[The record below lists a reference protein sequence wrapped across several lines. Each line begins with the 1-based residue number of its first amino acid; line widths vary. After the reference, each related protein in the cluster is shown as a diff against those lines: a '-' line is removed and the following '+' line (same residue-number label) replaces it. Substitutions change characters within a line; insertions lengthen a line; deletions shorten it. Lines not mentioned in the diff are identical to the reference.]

1 MWGKKMKKRNIA
13 LGFYQESST
22 AKSVLAE
29 LKKQNFSRFATI
41 YHKYD
46 HSIEIN
52 RYFPF
57 SALLI
62 PFIGAISIVCLIL
75 LKYFS
80 IIDFSWLAIVAGV
93 STIIA
98 TVGIYAFWR
107 FSQLIDS
114 DIINC
119 FKNRVIVNEILIIA
133 QVNYSDVREVLA
145 ILREVKSGHP
155 VTFLLRPAMF
165 EEGNVDIPSELMT
178 MEMLR
183 EKASKL
189 AISLQQTSTGGVDGR
204 SLIKRLKKSHQML
217 QVLRRDIADAEYIE
231 QTIPSSA
238 EWLLDNM
245 YVLEGGIEDV
255 KLNMPKKYYK
265 ELPKILNGPLT
276 GLPRIYA
283 LAIELV
289 KNTGGG
295 LNREN
300 ITHFLDSYQSGDHPL
315 TMGELWAF
323 PLMLRLRLIEWVE
336 FLAIHVDNR
345 MREGELASFWGNR
358 LLNAAHHDPKLLP
371 IFLADLSN
379 EQTSF
384 SGHFGEEL
392 LDHLFDEEAIL
403 PMVRKWLEERFRSPL
418 DEILHQEHL
427 DETSEQVVFSS
438 AIRSL
443 ITLSQLSW
451 PDIFETVNP
460 VDTILRED
468 FTGIYSKMDFTTRN
482 CYRET
487 IEEIAR
493 RVNLNEVEIAKITLS
508 FAHEGVKAYEQH
520 VGYYLID
527 AGRQALEQ
535 RVGYHPTIFQSIN
548 RWIIKNPASV
558 YLGGIALMTL
568 LLESVMFSFF
578 FKANLNF
585 FQITLFL
592 IFSLLP
598 ISELSTQFVNLLLT
612 ILLPTP
618 LRPKMLFET
627 GIPPEYKTLVVV
639 PMMLMTPESIR
650 EEINRLEIRY
660 LANTDPLLSFGL
672 FSDFSDAKEQH
683 AEIDVSLL
691 KIAVDGLQA
700 LENKY
705 GEGKFFLF
713 HRQRVWSKS
722 ENAWIGWER
731 KRGKLEYLNRFL
743 MGETLPEN
751 IVYMG
756 NANALKGTR
765 YVITL
770 DADTQLPKDQA
781 RALVEV
787 LSHPLNRPYL
797 TADKNKLERGYTII
811 QPRVGTDFIHAKAS
825 WFCKIFSEP
834 TAVDPYTQAISN
846 VYQDLVGEGSY
857 HGKGIY
863 DVEAFHS
870 ILSQHFPEEHL
881 LSHDL
886 IEGAFVRVGFA
897 SHICLFDIH
906 PKDYLSWAKRQH
918 RWMRGDWQIIDWLLP
933 KVPMRNGKTE
943 VNTLSWLN
951 RWKIFDNLR
960 RALLPIALVVLLT
973 AGWAISPVPGVL
985 TGLALFVLLL
995 PSISLCISKL
1005 CTYSFFPIK
1014 SFLIE
1019 LKFLSLRS
1027 LITIA
1032 LLPFEAFLSL
1042 DAMLRVAFRR
1052 LISHQNLLQWTTGEY
1067 SCNGLKTHQKFV
1079 LQVGW
1084 VSFFAVMILGT
1095 VISVDRPAEL
1105 IALPF
1110 CLLWIAAPYIIHVID
1125 KPLDKRRD
1133 ENLSNLDKQ
1142 ILRKIGRK
1150 TWRYFDELVGAHT
1163 HWLPPDNFQTAL
1175 NIEIAQR
1182 TSPTN
1187 IGMWLLAVM
1196 NAYDFKYITCDIF
1209 IDKTSATLHELKKL
1223 ERYEGHFLNWY
1234 NIQTLDPLFPRY
1246 VSTVD
1251 SGNFLACIWTLKQGM
1266 DEMISSSIIPTNALL
1281 GIKDTFD
1288 VLQETNKSTKIEEA
1302 KRLFDSSESNDLSHF
1317 IAIVKDALKV
1327 VQGLSVEKVEA
1338 YWLKQ
1343 IEEQLMGWESTFS
1356 RYFSWVEILSSL
1368 PLEHLH
1374 IIDPQASRWRVEA
1387 LSWQASL
1394 EMLANKKLLPALDK
1408 LVEAAQRTDLPNEI
1422 KAWGK
1427 KLQEAL
1433 ATAQWL
1439 AGEKIGQVAELIKEI
1454 ELFSQEMDL
1463 KFLYNSDRK
1472 LFAIGYNVDVRKL
1485 DTSYY
1490 DLLASEAR
1498 IASLVAIAKEDVP
1511 VAHWWALGRLY
1522 SIVRGRKVLL
1532 SWGGTMFEYLMPLIF
1547 TKHYSDSLIGEAC
1560 HAAVDCQIDYGK
1572 QRGIPWGISE
1582 SAFSAI
1588 DSYKIYQYKSFGV
1601 PGLGL
1606 KRGLEDDLVVS
1617 PYSTVLALV
1626 VKAKSAIKNL
1636 KKMAE
1641 KKHLNLMGSYG
1652 YYESMDFTRQK
1663 SPAGERGVIVYVYMA
1678 HHQGMIFAT
1687 INNILNNEILINR
1700 FQKDPRICGV
1710 SSLLYERIPF
1720 SPPIKITSGRK
1731 EPILRRLEPFSKSP
1745 IMGVVETT
1753 ESVTPKINLLS
1764 NEKYSLMITNT
1775 GGGYSRWGDIE
1786 IYRWRAD
1793 TTRDSWGNF
1802 CYIKDM
1808 KSGEVW
1814 SAAYQPTQ
1822 TSGKEFSVNFKGD
1835 KAEFRRKDH
1844 QIETLTE
1851 IVVSP
1856 EDNAEIRLITLINH
1870 SNETRY
1876 IELTS
1881 YLELSLAPHLT
1892 DRAHPC
1898 FNKLFIETEAMPEAP
1913 ALLGFRRLRSP
1924 NDLPIWAVHVLAT
1937 NPSSDGGVQY
1947 ETDRDR
1953 FIGRGKSLKHPAA
1966 LEGDLSNTTG
1976 TVLDPIF
1983 SLRGRV
1989 VIEPGRR
1996 VQLSFVT
2003 AVSDNRTSA
2012 IALIEKYK
2020 DIAASHRAIE
2030 LAWNYAQL
2038 ELRHL
2043 RIHQEEVQLFLKLA
2057 SRLIYPHVQ
2066 FRSNR
2071 LHKNRLGQSGLW
2083 GQGISGDWP
2092 IVVVTVGDI
2101 YDVDLVKQLLIA
2113 HAFWSLR
2120 GLKVD
2125 LIIFN
2130 EEETG
2135 YTQPLEEHLQSQ
2147 VQAHSYRN
2155 QINKP
2160 GGVFL
2165 RNTDQMSPDE
2175 LNLIFSVAHAVL
2187 IASRGLLRQQL
2198 VSPKSKVRYP
2208 PKLIINEKVNEEPSQ
2223 SLPFLELPYFNG
2235 LGGYTADGR
2244 SYVIYL
2250 GPNTNTPA
2258 PWINVLSNPQF
2269 GTLVSE
2275 AGLGCTWYGNSQ
2287 TNRLTP
2293 WSNDPLLNPISDTI
2307 YIRDEEMG
2315 TVWTPTPAPIRELD
2329 AYRISHSQGYT
2340 SFEHNSHGINQELLV
2355 FVPVNDEGGLPLR
2368 IQRLRL
2374 TNHSSQL
2381 RRLTVTAY
2389 TEWVLGGDK
2398 EETQI
2403 HVITEWDSEGKALF
2417 ACNRYHPDFG
2427 GHVAF
2432 SCSTRPIASYSGDR
2446 AEFIGRNRST
2456 ASPEALSRK
2465 SLSGH
2470 TGGALDPCSALQV
2483 LLEIDPGKEEEVVF
2497 IMGYAPDA
2505 ATARQFISQ
2514 CRIPGKIDQLLSD
2527 TQSWWDKTLETI
2539 QIDVPD
2545 QATNFLMNRWL
2556 IYQDL
2561 SCRFWGRTAFYQ
2573 SSGAYGFRD
2582 QLQDTMAL
2590 VYFVPNIAREYILK
2604 AASRQF
2610 VEGDVQHWWHPQSGA
2625 GIRTRCSD
2633 DFLWLPF
2640 VTAHYIRIT
2649 GDIGILEEKISF
2661 LEGDKLADDQ
2671 EEIFQDPKI
2680 SKETES
2686 LLEHC
2691 RRAIYRGMTAGP
2703 HGLPLIGTGDWND
2716 GMNLVGIHGK
2726 GESVWLAWFL
2736 IHVMHDFADLLTFS
2750 SGNKEAGEGF
2760 RVEAK
2765 RLAQVV
2771 EATAWDGSWYRRA
2784 YFDDGTPLGSKE
2796 NSEAFI
2802 DSLPQSWAVIAGLAN
2817 PERIAMA
2824 LNSAGEYL
2832 VKAKDNLVLL
2842 LTPPFDKMPLNPGYI
2857 KGYPPGVREN
2867 GGQYTHGASW
2877 LALAYARTGNG
2888 NKAADLLR
2896 MVSPILHTSTA
2907 EANKLYKVEPYVIAA
2922 DIYDL
2927 KNQVGRGGWTWYT
2940 GSACWVYRVW
2950 LEEILGFKL
2959 RGQTL
2964 SLNCSIPKEWDQFKL
2979 QYRYKTSHYEIIVTN
2994 PHHLNSGIPSITLD
3008 GVLLSSQ
3015 EIPLIDDGGQHT
3027 VNIVLKPFA

>member
-1 MWGKKMKKRNIA
+1 
-13 LGFYQESST
+13 
-22 AKSVLAE
+22 
-29 LKKQNFSRFATI
+29 
-41 YHKYD
+41 
-46 HSIEIN
+46 
-52 RYFPF
+52 
-57 SALLI
+57 
-62 PFIGAISIVCLIL
+62 
-75 LKYFS
+75 
-80 IIDFSWLAIVAGV
+80 
-93 STIIA
+93 
-98 TVGIYAFWR
+98 
-107 FSQLIDS
+107 
-114 DIINC
+114 
-119 FKNRVIVNEILIIA
+119 
-133 QVNYSDVREVLA
+133 
-145 ILREVKSGHP
+145 
-155 VTFLLRPAMF
+155 
-165 EEGNVDIPSELMT
+165 
-178 MEMLR
+178 
-183 EKASKL
+183 
-189 AISLQQTSTGGVDGR
+189 
-204 SLIKRLKKSHQML
+204 ML
-217 QVLRRDIADAEYIE
+217 QFLRRDIADAEYIE

-255 KLNMPKKYYK
+255 KLNLPKKYHK

-289 KNTGGG
+289 KNTVGG
-295 LNREN
+295 LNHEN
-300 ITHFLDSYQSGDHPL
+300 ITDFLNSYQSDHPL
-315 TMGELWAF
+315 TIGELWAF

-358 LLNAAHHDPKLLP
+358 LLNAAHHDPTRLP
-371 IFLADLSN
+371 VFLADLSN

-384 SGHFGEEL
+384 SGHFAEEL

-403 PMVRKWLEERFRSPL
+403 PMVRKWLAERFRSPL

-443 ITLSQLSW
+443 ITLSQLAW
-451 PDIFETVNP
+451 PDIFEAVSP
-460 VDTILRED
+460 VDALLRGD

-493 RVNLNEVEIAKITLS
+493 RVDQKEVEIAKKALS
-508 FAHEGVKAYEQH
+508 LAHEGVKAYEQH

-535 RVGYHPTIFQSIN
+535 CVGYRPTIFQSIQ

-558 YLGGIALMTL
+558 YLGGITLITL
-568 LLESVMFSFF
+568 LLETVIFAFL

-585 FQITLFL
+585 FQIAFFQILA
-592 IFSLLP
+592 LLP
-598 ISELSTQFVNLLLT
+598 ISELSIQFINLILT
-612 ILLPTP
+612 LLLPTP

-627 GIPPEYKTLVVV
+627 GIPSEDKTLVVV
-639 PMMLMTPESIR
+639 PMMLLTPDSIR

-660 LANTDPLLSFGL
+660 LANTDPNLSFGL

-683 AEIDVSLL
+683 AETDSSLL

-700 LENKY
+700 LEHKY
-705 GEGKFFLF
+705 GAGKFFLF

-756 NANALKGTR
+756 QAHALKGTR

-797 TADKNKLERGYTII
+797 TANKNKLERGYTII
-811 QPRVGTDFIHAKAS
+811 QPRIGTDFIHAKAS

-846 VYQDLVGEGSY
+846 IYQDLAGEGSY

-870 ILSQHFPEEHL
+870 ILSQHFPEAHL

-897 SHICLFDIH
+897 SNICLFDIH

-918 RWMRGDWQIIDWLLP
+918 RWMRGDWQIIDWLAP
-933 KVPMRNGKTE
+933 KVPMQNGKTE
-943 VNTLSWLN
+943 INTLSWLN

-960 RALLPIALVVLLT
+960 RALLPIALLLLLT

-995 PSISLCISKL
+995 PSISLCIRKL

-1019 LKFLSLRS
+1019 LKTLILRS
-1027 LITIA
+1027 LTTIA

-1042 DAMLRVAFRR
+1042 DALLRVAFRR

-1067 SCNGLKTHQKFV
+1067 ICNGLKIHQKFV
-1079 LQVGW
+1079 LQVGG
-1084 VSFFAVMILGT
+1084 VSFFAVLILGT
-1095 VISVDRPAEL
+1095 VISFDPQAVL

-1110 CLLWIAAPYIIHVID
+1110 CLLWMAAPFIIHVID
-1125 KPLDKRRD
+1125 KPLDKRID
-1133 ENLSNLDKQ
+1133 ENLSDLDKKM
-1142 ILRKIGRK
+1142 LRKIGRK
-1150 TWRYFDELVGAHT
+1150 TWRYFDELVGANT
-1163 HWLPPDNFQTAL
+1163 HWLPPDNYQTAL

-1209 IDKTSATLHELKKL
+1209 IDKTFATIHELKKL
-1223 ERYEGHFLNWY
+1223 ERHEGHFLNWY

-1266 DEMISSSIIPTNALL
+1266 EEMISSSIIPTDALS
-1281 GIKDTFD
+1281 GIKDTYEIF
-1288 VLQETNKSTKIEEA
+1288 LETNKFTKIEDVQH
-1302 KRLFDSSESNDLSHF
+1302 LFDTPDSDNPAHF
-1317 IAIVKDALKV
+1317 IAKVKTALKV
-1327 VQGLSVEKVEA
+1327 VQRLSVEKIED

-1343 IEEQLMGWESTFS
+1343 IEEQLLGWESIIS
-1356 RYFSWVEILSSL
+1356 RYFTWVEILDSL
-1368 PLEHLH
+1368 PLEHLQ
-1374 IIDPQASRWRVEA
+1374 IIDPQASLWRDQA

-1394 EMLANKKLLPALDK
+1394 EMLANKKLVPALDK
-1408 LVEAAQRTDLPNEI
+1408 LVETAQRTDLPNEI

-1433 ATAQWL
+1433 ATAQWF
-1439 AGEKIGQVAELIKEI
+1439 AGEKIGLVAELIKEI
-1454 ELFSQEMDL
+1454 EQFSQEMDL

-1472 LFAIGYNVDVRKL
+1472 LFAIGYNVDAQKL

-1511 VAHWWALGRLY
+1511 VEHWWALGRLY

-1547 TKHYSDSLIGEAC
+1547 NKQYSDSLIGEAC

-1588 DSYKIYQYKSFGV
+1588 DAYKIYQYKSFGV

-1617 PYSTVLALV
+1617 PYSSVLALA

-1641 KKHLNLMGSYG
+1641 KNHLNLMGSYG
-1652 YYESMDFTRQK
+1652 YYESMDFTRQR

-1687 INNILNNEILINR
+1687 INNILNSETLINR
-1700 FQKDPRICGV
+1700 FHKDPRICGV

-1720 SPPIKITSGRK
+1720 SPPIKVTVSRR
-1731 EPILRRLEPFSKSP
+1731 EPVLRRLEPFSQSP
-1745 IMGVVETT
+1745 VGDVETS

-1793 TTRDSWGNF
+1793 TTRDAWGSF

-1822 TSGKEFSVNFKGD
+1822 TSGKEYSVNFKGD

-1856 EDNAEIRLITLINH
+1856 EDNAEIRLITLVNH
-1870 SNETRY
+1870 SNETRH

-1898 FNKLFIETEAMPEAP
+1898 FNKLFIETEAMPDSP

-1937 NPSSDGGVQY
+1937 NPASESAVQY

-1953 FIGRGKSLKHPAA
+1953 FIGRGKSLKRPFA

-1983 SLRGRV
+1983 SLRRRV

-2003 AVSDNRTSA
+2003 AVADTRTSA
-2012 IALIEKYK
+2012 VALIEKYK
-2020 DIAASHRAIE
+2020 YIAASHRAIE

-2043 RIHQEEVQLFLKLA
+2043 RIHQEEVQLFQKLA

-2066 FRSNR
+2066 FRSVEDR
-2071 LHKNRLGQSGLW
+2071 LRKNRLGQSGLW
-2083 GQGISGDWP
+2083 AQGISGDLP

-2135 YTQPLEEHLQSQ
+2135 YAQPLQEHLQSQ
-2147 VQAHSYRN
+2147 VQAHSYRD
-2155 QINKP
+2155 QVNKP

-2165 RNTDQMSPDE
+2165 RNSDHIPPDE

-2198 VSPKSKVRYP
+2198 VSPKAKVTYP
-2208 PKLIINEKVNEEPSQ
+2208 PKLIINEKVKEEPSRP
-2223 SLPFLELPYFNG
+2223 LPFLELPYFNG

-2244 SYVIYL
+2244 AYVIYL

-2293 WSNDPLLNPISDTI
+2293 WSNDPLLDPISDTI

-2340 SFEHNSHGINQELLV
+2340 RFEHNSHGIK
-2355 FVPVNDEGGLPLR
+2355 PR
-2368 IQRLRL
+2368 IVSFR
-2374 TNHSSQL
+2374 
-2381 RRLTVTAY
+2381 
-2389 TEWVLGGDK
+2389 
-2398 EETQI
+2398 
-2403 HVITEWDSEGKALF
+2403 
-2417 ACNRYHPDFG
+2417 
-2427 GHVAF
+2427 
-2432 SCSTRPIASYSGDR
+2432 
-2446 AEFIGRNRST
+2446 
-2456 ASPEALSRK
+2456 SRK
-2465 SLSGH
+2465 
-2470 TGGALDPCSALQV
+2470 
-2483 LLEIDPGKEEEVVF
+2483 
-2497 IMGYAPDA
+2497 
-2505 ATARQFISQ
+2505 
-2514 CRIPGKIDQLLSD
+2514 
-2527 TQSWWDKTLETI
+2527 
-2539 QIDVPD
+2539 
-2545 QATNFLMNRWL
+2545 
-2556 IYQDL
+2556 
-2561 SCRFWGRTAFYQ
+2561 
-2573 SSGAYGFRD
+2573 
-2582 QLQDTMAL
+2582 
-2590 VYFVPNIAREYILK
+2590 
-2604 AASRQF
+2604 
-2610 VEGDVQHWWHPQSGA
+2610 
-2625 GIRTRCSD
+2625 
-2633 DFLWLPF
+2633 
-2640 VTAHYIRIT
+2640 
-2649 GDIGILEEKISF
+2649 
-2661 LEGDKLADDQ
+2661 
-2671 EEIFQDPKI
+2671 
-2680 SKETES
+2680 
-2686 LLEHC
+2686 
-2691 RRAIYRGMTAGP
+2691 
-2703 HGLPLIGTGDWND
+2703 
-2716 GMNLVGIHGK
+2716 
-2726 GESVWLAWFL
+2726 
-2736 IHVMHDFADLLTFS
+2736 
-2750 SGNKEAGEGF
+2750 
-2760 RVEAK
+2760 
-2765 RLAQVV
+2765 
-2771 EATAWDGSWYRRA
+2771 
-2784 YFDDGTPLGSKE
+2784 
-2796 NSEAFI
+2796 
-2802 DSLPQSWAVIAGLAN
+2802 
-2817 PERIAMA
+2817 
-2824 LNSAGEYL
+2824 
-2832 VKAKDNLVLL
+2832 
-2842 LTPPFDKMPLNPGYI
+2842 
-2857 KGYPPGVREN
+2857 
-2867 GGQYTHGASW
+2867 
-2877 LALAYARTGNG
+2877 
-2888 NKAADLLR
+2888 
-2896 MVSPILHTSTA
+2896 
-2907 EANKLYKVEPYVIAA
+2907 
-2922 DIYDL
+2922 
-2927 KNQVGRGGWTWYT
+2927 
-2940 GSACWVYRVW
+2940 
-2950 LEEILGFKL
+2950 
-2959 RGQTL
+2959 
-2964 SLNCSIPKEWDQFKL
+2964 
-2979 QYRYKTSHYEIIVTN
+2979 
-2994 PHHLNSGIPSITLD
+2994 
-3008 GVLLSSQ
+3008 
-3015 EIPLIDDGGQHT
+3015 
-3027 VNIVLKPFA
+3027 